1 MQMVLGKFRERPVSV
16 EKYDFDKKGTGG
28 NSASIL
34 CLLAIKLCMK
44 IALGKFPDILQNRSN
59 QIHVNKKHPVSPA
72 AGNIHPAPGRRAK
85 HMRNIYTIITPCT
98 SGDK

>member
-1 MQMVLGKFRERPVSV
+1 MHMVLEKFRERPVSV

-34 CLLAIKLCMK
+34 YLLAIKLCMK

-59 QIHVNKKHPVSPA
+59 QIHVNKKHPVPRA
-72 AGNIHPAPGRRAK
+72 TRNIHPVPRATGK
-85 HMRNIYTIITPCT
+85 TYEANLLQL
-98 SGDK
+98 